1 MTSILKVDNIQNSSG
16 TAAMTI
22 DGSSNVTFPQNATFS
37 GTVNGAGKILQVVQG
52 ILSHANG
59 MSTTSTSYVDTGL
72 QVLITPSSSSN
83 KILISSSFTLY
94 NAGGHNMKI
103 TATRN
108 HSGISETDL
117 STNTNGGF
125 SQLHTTGAIGSG
137 GAISFLDSPSTT
149 NEITY
154 KIRAKVSG
162 GTGYFSIGG
171 DSLIQVLEV
180 AQ

>member
-1 MTSILKVDNIQNSSG
+1 MSTLTVQNIQ
-16 TAAMTI
+16 
-22 DGSSNVTFPQNATFS
+22 GSSSSSNTISVAS
-37 GTVNGAGKILQVVQG
+37 GHVLHAPGHVIQVKQG
-52 ILSHANG
+52 ILAHASG
-59 MSTTSTSYVDTGL
+59 MNTTSTSYVDTGL

-94 NAGGHNMKI
+94 NSGGHNMKI

-117 STNTNGGF
+117 ATNTNGGF
-125 SQLHTTGAIGSG
+125 SQLHTPTAAIGSG
-137 GAISFLDSPSTT
+137 GSFSFLDSPSTT

-162 GTGYFSIGG
+162 GTGYFSISG
-171 DSLIQVLEV
+171 DSLVQVMEI
-180 AQ
+180 AA

>member
-1 MTSILKVDNIQNSSG
+1 MSTLTVQNIQ
-16 TAAMTI
+16 
-22 DGSSNVTFPQNATFS
+22 GSSSSSNTISVAS
-37 GTVNGAGKILQVVQG
+37 GHVLHAPGHVIQVKQG
-52 ILSHANG
+52 ILAHASG
-59 MSTTSTSYVDTGL
+59 MNTTSTSYVDTGL

-94 NAGGHNMKI
+94 NSGGHNMKI

-117 STNTNGGF
+117 ATNTNGGF
-125 SQLHTTGAIGSG
+125 SQLHTPTAAIGSG
-137 GAISFLDSPSTT
+137 GSFSFLDSPSTT

-162 GTGYFSIGG
+162 GTGYFSISG
-171 DSLIQVLEV
+171 DSLVQVMEI
-180 AQ
+180 AG

>member
-1 MTSILKVDNIQNSSG
+1 MASILKVDKIRG
-16 TAAMTI
+16 TGLDSDSISI
-22 DGSSNVTFPQNATFS
+22 DGSGNLTTAKTLSAPGHV
-37 GTVNGAGKILQVVQG
+37 IQVKQG
-52 ILSHANG
+52 ILAHASG
-59 MSTTSTSYVDTGL
+59 MNTTSTSYVDTGL

-94 NAGGHNMKI
+94 NSGGHNMKI

-117 STNTNGGF
+117 ATNTNGGF
-125 SQLHTTGAIGSG
+125 SQLHTPTAAIGSG
-137 GAISFLDSPSTT
+137 GAFSFLDSPSTT

-162 GTGYFSIGG
+162 GTGYFSISG
-171 DSLIQVLEV
+171 DSLVQVMEI
-180 AQ
+180 AA